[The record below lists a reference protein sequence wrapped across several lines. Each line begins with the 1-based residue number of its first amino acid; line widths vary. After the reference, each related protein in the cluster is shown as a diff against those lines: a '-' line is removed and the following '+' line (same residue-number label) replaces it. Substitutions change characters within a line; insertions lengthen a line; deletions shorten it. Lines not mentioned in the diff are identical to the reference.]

1 MKQIFF
7 CLMVYSAALFSQQD
21 AQQKYGINISGFVK
35 TDIFYDTRQ
44 SISLRE
50 GHFALYP
57 ADELLDKTGSD
68 INAKSNFNIL
78 SIQTRL
84 LGKITTPDAFNAKT
98 SGLIE
103 GEFFGTSDGDA
114 NGFRLRHAFVKLDWE
129 KLSLLIGQTWH
140 PMFVTEVFP
149 GVVSFN
155 TGVPFQP
162 FSRNPQV
169 RLTVNFG
176 NFSIQGAAIAQRDF
190 QSFGPNPSDGAAVQS
205 SSFLRNTALPNLNL
219 QTSLKLN
226 EIIAGIGVDYKKLT
240 PRLSTLDKKNKTS
253 ETIGSKAIN
262 AFAKVSN
269 AGFTFKT
276 NAVYGENLADLMM
289 LGGYAAVRNDIV
301 TDLQEYTNLSS
312 YSVWGELTYGK
323 EVEFGLF
330 AGLTKNLGA
339 TENITNK
346 IYGRGNNIDKV
357 VRISPR
363 VQWTSGKT
371 KISTELEYTTADY
384 GKIAH
389 DKKGIVEDIHPVSNL
404 RILVAAF
411 YYF

>member
-1 MKQIFF
+1 MKKIFF
-7 CLMVYSAALFSQQD
+7 CLMFYSAALFSQQN
-21 AQQKYGINISGFVK
+21 AEPKFGINFSGFVK

-44 SISLRE
+44 TINLRE

-57 ADELLDKTGSD
+57 ADELLDKTGAD
-68 INAKSNFNIL
+68 INAKSNYNIL

-84 LGKITTPDAFNAKT
+84 LGKISAPDAFDAKT

-103 GEFFGTSDGDA
+103 GEFFGTSEGDA
-114 NGFRLRHAFVKLDWE
+114 NGFRLRHAYVKLDWE
-129 KLSLLIGQTWH
+129 KLSLLVGQTWH
-140 PMFVTEVFP
+140 PMFVTEFFP

-169 RLTVNFG
+169 RLIFNFG
-176 NFSIQGAAIAQRDF
+176 SFNIQGVALAQRDF
-190 QSFGPNPSDGAAVQS
+190 QSFGPSPTDGAVIQS
-205 SSFLRNTALPNLNL
+205 SSFLRNTASPNLNL
-219 QTSLKLN
+219 QTFYKFN
-226 EIIAGIGVDYKKLT
+226 ENIAGVGVDYKKLT
-240 PRLSTLDKKNKTS
+240 PRLSTSKKIKTN
-253 ETIGSKAIN
+253 ETIASRAIN

-269 AGFTFKT
+269 SGFTFKT

-289 LGGYAAVRNDIV
+289 LGGYAAVRNDTV
-301 TDLQEYTNLSS
+301 TDLQQYTNLSS

-323 EVEFGLF
+323 EIEFGLF

-339 TENITNK
+339 TENITNSV
-346 IYGRGNNIDKV
+346 YGRGTNIDKV

-363 VQWTSGKT
+363 IQWTSGKT
-371 KISTELEYTTADY
+371 KISTELEYTTAAY
-384 GKIAH
+384 GKITH
-389 DKKGIVEDIHPVSNL
+389 DKKAIIENTHSVTNI
-404 RILVAAF
+404 RILLAAF

>member
-1 MKQIFF
+1 MKKIFF
-7 CLMVYSAALFSQQD
+7 CLMLFPAVLFSQQS
-21 AQQKYGINISGFVK
+21 AEPKFGINFSGFVK

-44 SISLRE
+44 TTNLRE

-57 ADELLDKTGSD
+57 ADESLDKTGAD

-84 LGKITTPDAFNAKT
+84 LGKITAPDAFDAKT

-114 NGFRLRHAFVKLDWE
+114 NGFRLRHAFVKFDWE
-129 KLSLLIGQTWH
+129 KISLLVGQSWH

-162 FSRNPQV
+162 FSRNPQL
-169 RLTVNFG
+169 RLTVKFG
-176 NFSIQGAAIAQRDF
+176 DFSIQGAALAQRDF
-190 QSFGPNPSDGAAVQS
+190 QSFGPKSSDGAAVQS
-205 SSFLRNTALPNLNL
+205 SSFLRNSGLPNLNL
-219 QTSLKLN
+219 QTYYKLN
-226 EIIAGIGVDYKKLT
+226 DNVAGIGVDYKKLT
-240 PRLSTLDKKNKTS
+240 PRLSTAKNLKTD
-253 ETIGSKAIN
+253 ETISNRAIN
-262 AFAKVSN
+262 VFAKMSHS
-269 AGFTFKT
+269 GFTFKT

-289 LGGYAAVRNDIV
+289 LGGYAAVRIDTA

-323 EVEFGLF
+323 EIEFGLF
-330 AGLTKNLGA
+330 AGMTKNLGA
-339 TENITNK
+339 TENISNK
-346 IYGRGNNIDKV
+346 IYGRGENIDKV
-357 VRISPR
+357 IRISPR
-363 VQWTSGKT
+363 LQWTSGKT
-371 KISTELEYTTADY
+371 KLATELEYTTASY

-389 DKKGIVEDIHPVSNL
+389 DKKAIIENTHSVSNL

>member
-1 MKQIFF
+1 MKRMFI
-7 CLMVYSAALFSQQD
+7 CLLLFPAVLFSQQN
-21 AQQKYGINISGFVK
+21 AEPKFGINFSGFVK

-44 SISLRE
+44 TTSLRE

-57 ADELLDKTGSD
+57 ADELLDKTGAD

-84 LGKITTPDAFNAKT
+84 LGKITAPDAFDAKT

-114 NGFRLRHAFVKLDWE
+114 NGFRLRHAYVNLDWE

-162 FSRNPQV
+162 FSRNPQL
-169 RLTVNFG
+169 RLTVKFG
-176 NFSIQGAAIAQRDF
+176 PFSIQGAALAQRDF
-190 QSFGPNPSDGAAVQS
+190 QSFGPKSSSDGAAGQC
-205 SSFLRNTALPNLNL
+205 SSFLRNSGSPNLNL
-219 QTSLKLN
+219 QTYYKLN
-226 EIIAGIGVDYKKLT
+226 DNVAGIGVDYKKLT
-240 PRLSTLDKKNKTS
+240 PRLATSKNFKTN
-253 ETIGSKAIN
+253 ETISNRAIN
-262 AFAKVSN
+262 VFAKMSHS
-269 AGFTFKT
+269 GFTLKT

-289 LGGYAAVRNDIV
+289 LGGYAAVRIDTV
-301 TDLQEYTNLSS
+301 TDLQEYANLSS
-312 YSVWGELTYGK
+312 YSMWGDLTYGK
-323 EVEFGLF
+323 EIEFGLF
-330 AGLTKNLGA
+330 AGMTKNLGA

-346 IYGRGNNIDKV
+346 IYGRGENIDNV
-357 VRISPR
+357 IRISPR

-371 KISTELEYTTADY
+371 KIATELEYTTAAY
-384 GKIAH
+384 GKIVH
-389 DKKGIVEDIHPVSNL
+389 DKKAIIEQAHVVSNL

>member
-1 MKQIFF
+1 M
-7 CLMVYSAALFSQQD
+7 MVYSAALFSQQN
-21 AQQKYGINISGFVK
+21 AEPKYGINFSGFVK

-44 SISLRE
+44 TTSLRE

-57 ADELLDKTGSD
+57 ADESPDKTGAD

-84 LGKITTPDAFNAKT
+84 LGKITAPDAFDAKT

-129 KLSLLIGQTWH
+129 KLSLLVGQTWH

-176 NFSIQGAAIAQRDF
+176 NLSIQGAAIAQRDF
-190 QSFGPNPSDGAAVQS
+190 QSFGPNSSDGAAVQS

-219 QTSLKLN
+219 QTSFKLN
-226 EIIAGIGVDYKKLT
+226 ENIAGIGVDYKKLT
-240 PRLSTLDKKNKTS
+240 PRLSTSKKYKTN

-262 AFAKVSN
+262 IFAKVSN
-269 AGFTFKT
+269 AVFTFKT
-276 NAVYGENLADLMM
+276 NAVYGENLADLLM
-289 LGGYAAVRNDIV
+289 LGGYAAVRNDTV
-301 TDLQEYTNLSS
+301 TDFQEYTNLSS

-323 EVEFGLF
+323 EIEFGLF

-363 VQWTSGKT
+363 VQWTSGKI
-371 KISTELEYTTADY
+371 KLATELEYTIADY

-389 DKKGIVEDIHPVSNL
+389 DKKAIVEDKHSVSNL
-404 RILVAAF
+404 RMLVAAF

>member
-1 MKQIFF
+1 MFF
-7 CLMVYSAALFSQQD
+7 SAALFSQQN
-21 AQQKYGINISGFVK
+21 AEPKFGINFSGFVK

-44 SISLRE
+44 TISLRE

-57 ADELLDKTGSD
+57 ADELLDKTGAD

-84 LGKITTPDAFNAKT
+84 LGKITAPDAFDAKT

-103 GEFFGTSDGDA
+103 GEFFGTSEGDA

-169 RLTVNFG
+169 RLTANIG
-176 NFSIQGAAIAQRDF
+176 NISIQGAAISQRDF
-190 QSFGPNPSDGAAVQS
+190 QSFGPSSSDGAAVQS
-205 SSFLRNTALPNLNL
+205 SSFLRNSALPNLNL
-219 QTSLKLN
+219 QTSFKLN
-226 EIIAGIGVDYKKLT
+226 ENIAGIGVDYKKLT
-240 PRLSTLDKKNKTS
+240 PRLSTAKKIKTT
-253 ETIGSKAIN
+253 ETIRSRAIN
-262 AFAKVSN
+262 LFAKVSN
-269 AGFTFKT
+269 SGFTFKT
-276 NAVYGENLADLMM
+276 NAVYGENLADLTM
-289 LGGYAAVRNDIV
+289 LGGYAAVRNDTV

-323 EVEFGLF
+323 EIEYGLF
-330 AGLTKNLGA
+330 VGLTKNLGA
-339 TENITNK
+339 TENVNNK

-371 KISTELEYTTADY
+371 KISTELEYTTAVY
-384 GKIAH
+384 GTIAYA
-389 DKKGIVEDIHPVSNL
+389 KKAIVENTHSVSNL